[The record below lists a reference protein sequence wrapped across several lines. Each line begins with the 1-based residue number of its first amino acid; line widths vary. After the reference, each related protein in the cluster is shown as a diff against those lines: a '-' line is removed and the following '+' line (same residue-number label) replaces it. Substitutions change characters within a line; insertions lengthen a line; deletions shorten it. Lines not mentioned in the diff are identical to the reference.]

1 MFVLIV
7 LILVLMVLHVL
18 CLRGRKGQPG
28 MEVLRSWYYAHRGL
42 HDAEKPENSM
52 AAYKAALDKGY
63 GIEFDV
69 HLLKDGT
76 LAVMHDSDQKRTT
89 GQEGFIEDLTAE
101 DLCKYHLGGTDQVI
115 PAFQEVLDLFDG
127 QAPLIIEL
135 KTRNGN
141 ADALTE
147 AVCRV
152 LKNYV
157 GPYCV
162 ESFDPR
168 CIRYLRRHYPQIIR
182 GQLAEDAVKRDKSL
196 SWPVRFMCSYYL
208 ENFLT
213 VPDFIAYRFEDRE
226 TASNAI
232 CRRVWGIQGVSWT
245 IRTPED
251 FKTAVREGWI
261 PIFENFDPKA
271 LGLDKQLEKQN

>member
-1 MFVLIV
+1 MFVLIL
-7 LILVLMVLHVL
+7 LILILMILHLL
-18 CLRGRKGQPG
+18 CLRGRKNQPG
-28 MEVLRSWYYAHRGL
+28 METLRGWFYAHRGL
-42 HDAEKPENSM
+42 HDDEKPENSL

-69 HLLKDGT
+69 HLLKDGS
-76 LAVMHDSDQKRTT
+76 LAVMHDSDLKRTT
-89 GQEGFIEDLTAE
+89 GREGFMEDLTAQ
-101 DLCKYHLGGTDQVI
+101 DLENYHLGGTDQTI
-115 PAFQEVLDLFDG
+115 PTFQQVLDLFDG

-141 ADALTE
+141 ANALTE

-152 LKNYV
+152 LKDYT

-168 CIRYLRRHYPQIIR
+168 CIRYLYKHYPQIIR
-182 GQLAEDAVKRDKSL
+182 GQLAENAVKRSKSF
-196 SWPVRFMCSYYL
+196 SWPVRFLCTYYL

-213 VPDFIAYRFEDRE
+213 RPDFIAYRFEDRE
-226 TASNAI
+226 TTSNSI
-232 CRRVWGIQGVSWT
+232 CRRIWGIQGVSWT

-251 FKTAVREGWI
+251 FQTAVREVLI
-261 PIFENFDPKA
+261 IIFENFDPKA
-271 LGLDKQLEKQN
+271 LGLDKQS